1 MKKTLK
7 TLLVC
12 TAAILITSCGPEAD
26 GQKRNIES
34 TSSENGFDFS
44 FDLTSSDSKKLVDPI
59 NNVPC
64 VESNMKSNEHD
75 ESSGLLSCD
84 DLFEEYSPKVLVKVT
99 LKTKYKNKWNKKEKT
114 VALGYEGAVV
124 FKNIKRGSQ
133 GLKISLS
140 LVDIIHGTPEVCGL
154 PGALPGGSAGA
165 SGSAARI
172 SHKPECDY
180 PLPFPRE
187 VEPNTGFSVHEDL
200 DFTFKD
206 TDDSKNPGIPGAVG
220 DGVRNIKAK
229 AN

>member
-1 MKKTLK
+1 MKKILK

-12 TAAILITSCGPEAD
+12 TAISLITSCGHETDA
-26 GQKRNIES
+26 GKRNMKS
-34 TSSENGFDFS
+34 TSSEEGFDFS

-59 NNVPC
+59 NNLPC

-114 VALGYEGAVV
+114 VALGYEGTVV
-124 FKNIKRGSQ
+124 FKNIKKGSQ

-140 LVDIIHGTPEVCGL
+140 LVDIIHGTPEVCDT
-154 PGALPGGSAGA
+154 PGALPGAPR
-165 SGSAARI
+165 SAAQI

-180 PLPFPRE
+180 PLPFPRG
-187 VEPNTGFSVHEDL
+187 VEPNTGFSVHEDP
-200 DFTFKD
+200 DFTFID
-206 TDDSKNPGIPGAVG
+206 TDDSKNPSIPGIIG
-220 DGVRNIKAK
+220 DDVRNIKAK